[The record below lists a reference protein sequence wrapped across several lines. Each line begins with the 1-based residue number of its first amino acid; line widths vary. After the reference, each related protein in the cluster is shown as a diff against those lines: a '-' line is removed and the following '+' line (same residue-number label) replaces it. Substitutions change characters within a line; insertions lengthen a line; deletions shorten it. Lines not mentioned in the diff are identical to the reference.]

1 MKLELVS
8 LTGVKYSDDAYEV
21 VIPTADGEIA
31 VYPHHMPLVSLAV
44 PGLLTIRKH
53 KNDPAIALEQF
64 AILGGVVE
72 VNGGTLRI
80 LVDEVEH
87 ADEIHE
93 EAARKAYEEAQ
104 KLKKEAK
111 NAVELE
117 KAQAM
122 MDRQA
127 IRLKVAELHRH
138 RKIRS

>member
-8 LTGVKYSDDAYEV
+8 LSGVKYSDEAYEV
-21 VIPTADGEIA
+21 VIPTADGEIS
-31 VYPHHMPLVSLAV
+31 VYPHHMPLVSLAI
-44 PGLLTIRKH
+44 PGLLTIRKN
-53 KNDPAIALEQF
+53 KNDRQVEQY
-64 AILGGVVE
+64 ATLGGVVE
-72 VNGGTLRI
+72 VNGNSLRI

-93 EAARKAYEEAQ
+93 ETARKAYEEAQ
-104 KLKKEAK
+104 KMKKEAK

-127 IRLKVAELHRH
+127 IRLKVAELRRH
-138 RKIRS
+138 RRVRS